1 MICKNCE
8 ADNPDGAVYCKNCGM
23 RFDGKRV
30 CPSCGK
36 ETPADGKFCIFC
48 GSDTS
53 IKQKPAKYA
62 AATEPQ
68 PAEKPQTSQNA
79 SAVVKTVFNKTA
91 LGAALACVLFS
102 LIFVF
107 LIGVV
112 MEVDYL
118 GIYPQ
123 TAEQSFGIKEFF
135 GKNYDTYRQ
144 AITQIDAYNQ
154 HANVNDV
161 LTHFTADAQLISFI
175 FQTVIMASTI
185 LAVLILSV
193 IATIY
198 TVRNLLGKSQKNGV
212 KYAVAAYLVYVLGTV
227 LLYSALNID
236 VNVGDAVETSVEL
249 SGATI
254 AGLTLGGI
262 FAAIAVV
269 CRVCEQGKEL
279 LNAQTI
285 INYSF
290 ALAGIVLPAVALGL
304 CSAPS
309 IGMKEGM
316 EDYGE
321 ISYLYLIA
329 GLGTSFS
336 NKEDYQAAG
345 SALGTAALGTVA
357 FVLVCVIA
365 AFAVTAMISHAN
377 NLQKGKSKTLPYLIV
392 TFVASIALLVVS
404 ILMGNEFIKAMEFL
418 YEAEENA
425 DFGYAIPI
433 GILVVSALALIANI
447 AHLIVKGATQKPEQV
462 QYEY

>member
-1 MICKNCE
+1 
-8 ADNPDGAVYCKNCGM
+8 
-23 RFDGKRV
+23 
-30 CPSCGK
+30 
-36 ETPADGKFCIFC
+36 
-48 GSDTS
+48 
-53 IKQKPAKYA
+53 
-62 AATEPQ
+62 
-68 PAEKPQTSQNA
+68 
-79 SAVVKTVFNKTA
+79 
-91 LGAALACVLFS
+91 
-102 LIFVF
+102 
-107 LIGVV
+107 
-112 MEVDYL
+112 
-118 GIYPQ
+118 
-123 TAEQSFGIKEFF
+123 
-135 GKNYDTYRQ
+135 
-144 AITQIDAYNQ
+144 
-154 HANVNDV
+154 
-161 LTHFTADAQLISFI
+161 
-175 FQTVIMASTI
+175 MASTI

-193 IATIY
+193 IATVY

-227 LLYSALNID
+227 LLYSALNVD
-236 VNVGDAVETSVEL
+236 ANVGDAVEMSAEL

-290 ALAGIVLPAVALGL
+290 ALAGIILPAVALGL
-304 CSAPS
+304 CSAPT

-336 NKEDYQAAG
+336 NKEDYQSAG
-345 SALGTAALGTVA
+345 SAFGTAALGTVA

-365 AFAVTAMISHAN
+365 ALAVAAMISHADN
-377 NLQKGKSKTLPYLIV
+377 MQKGKSKTLPYLIV
-392 TFVASIALLVVS
+392 TFISSIALLVVT
-404 ILMGNEFIKAMEFL
+404 ILMGNEFNKAMEFL
-418 YEAEENA
+418 YPTEEGSA

-462 QYEY
+462 QTEY